1 MLDPPVQSV
10 DQTAEVVELNLGGLG
25 VLKPLDELKIRLL
38 VKDLAKFILIEKS
51 RETFY
56 HPVILTQLVVRN
68 FGAKIINE
76 HCHLLLIFLHVFLMY
91 IDHLHPSFVAL

>member
-51 RETFY
+51 
-56 HPVILTQLVVRN
+56 
-68 FGAKIINE
+68 
-76 HCHLLLIFLHVFLMY
+76 
-91 IDHLHPSFVAL
+91 